1 MFRRI
6 DSIFCIKE
14 RGSTIQ
20 REITGGATTFVTLAY
35 IVFVQPVILS
45 AAGMDFG
52 AVMNATCIGSAI
64 ACFIMG
70 LAANHPIAL
79 APAMG
84 HNFYFVFTVVLA
96 MGISWQTALA
106 GVFVA
111 GILFFIISVI
121 GMRKKI
127 IDSLPPSLMNAI
139 TCGIGLLIAM
149 IGLEWSG
156 IIVDKKGTLV
166 GLGDLSALPVVL
178 ALLGLAIMSILIA
191 KKIPGAIII
200 GIFVTAIAGIF
211 FGVVEY
217 QGTISI
223 PPSISPTLF
232 KLDFK
237 GIFSSDMIVVVT
249 ILLFLDVF
257 DTIGTLVGI
266 APEAGMMKNGKP
278 VITNQAFLADAS
290 ATVLGS
296 LLGTSTITCY
306 IESAAGIQSG
316 ARSGLAPVV
325 TGILLLLT
333 PFFYPLV
340 KMVGGGVPAA
350 DGALLYPVTA
360 PALIIVGVMM
370 MKSSAKIA
378 WTDPSE
384 AIPAFLTIIMMP
396 LTISITEGIA
406 FGLISYSILAIACGN
421 ARKTPLPLHL
431 CAALLLLR
439 YIFLV

>member
-1 MFRRI
+1 
-6 DSIFCIKE
+6 
-14 RGSTIQ
+14 
-20 REITGGATTFVTLAY
+20 
-35 IVFVQPVILS
+35 
-45 AAGMDFG
+45 
-52 AVMNATCIGSAI
+52 
-64 ACFIMG
+64 
-70 LAANHPIAL
+70 
-79 APAMG
+79 
-84 HNFYFVFTVVLA
+84 
-96 MGISWQTALA
+96 
-106 GVFVA
+106 
-111 GILFFIISVI
+111 
-121 GMRKKI
+121 
-127 IDSLPPSLMNAI
+127 MNAI